1 MRPLNVFIGWDPAET
16 IAYHVLCNS
25 IMRHASG
32 PVSITPLVQASLR
45 QAGLYTRER
54 GETESTEFSLTRFLV
69 PYMSG
74 YGDYSIFM
82 DCDMLCQGDVYE
94 LVKIAKKDELRAVWC
109 VKHDYTPRMGI
120 AVAQPGQ
127 CGVQDG
133 GYLTHSECDQCR
145 QIVLS
150 APKFLGRP
158 QTAYPRKNWSSVMV
172 FRNKYCD
179 RLTPAY
185 VNTASGLD
193 LHRMAWAGVEQ
204 NIGDLPMEWNWLVG
218 EYAPN
223 AEAKL
228 LHYTIGGPWFW
239 DYRNT
244 THCDLWFNELDLA
257 FPTINLPKPVGV

>member
-1 MRPLNVFIGWDPAET
+1 MAKPLAIYIGYDPAET
-16 IAYHVLCNS
+16 IAYHVLCHS

-32 PVSITPLVQASLR
+32 PVSITPLIQSQLR

-54 GETESTEFSLTRFLV
+54 GKTESTEFSLTRFLV
-69 PYMSG
+69 PALSG

-94 LVKIAKKDELRAVWC
+94 LVKLAKADELRAVWC
-109 VKHDYTPRMGI
+109 AKHTYTPSSALKMQ
-120 AVAQPGQ
+120 AQ
-127 CGVQDG
+127 
-133 GYLTHSECDQCR
+133 E
-145 QIVLS
+145 
-150 APKFLGRP
+150 
-158 QTAYPRKNWSSVMV
+158 QTVYPRKNWSSVMV
-172 FRNKYCD
+172 FRNKYCEK
-179 RLTPAY
+179 LTPAY

-193 LHRMAWAGVEQ
+193 LHRMVWAGVDQ
-204 NIGDLPMEWNWLVG
+204 NIGELPLEWNWLVG

-223 AEAKL
+223 DDAKL

-244 THCDLWFNELDLA
+244 THCDRWFKELDLA

>member
-1 MRPLNVFIGWDPAET
+1 MRPLNVFIGWDPNET

-54 GETESTEFSLTRFLV
+54 GKTESTEFSLTRFLV

-74 YGDYSIFM
+74 YGDYSVFL

-109 VKHDYTPRMGI
+109 VKHAYTPSSTLKMQ
-120 AVAQPGQ
+120 AQ
-127 CGVQDG
+127 
-133 GYLTHSECDQCR
+133 E
-145 QIVLS
+145 
-150 APKFLGRP
+150 
-158 QTAYPRKNWSSVMV
+158 QTVYPRKNWSSVMV

-193 LHRMAWAGVEQ
+193 LHRMTWAGVDQ
-204 NIGDLPMEWNWLVG
+204 NIGELPMEWNWLID

-228 LHYTIGGPWFW
+228 LHYTLGGPWFW

-244 THCDLWFNELDLA
+244 THCDLWFKELDLA

>member
-109 VKHDYTPRMGI
+109 VKHDYTPSSTVKMQ
-120 AVAQPGQ
+120 AQ
-127 CGVQDG
+127 VQ
-133 GYLTHSECDQCR
+133 T
-145 QIVLS
+145 V
-150 APKFLGRP
+150 
-158 QTAYPRKNWSSVMV
+158 YPRKNWSSLMV

-179 RLTPAY
+179 KLTPAY

-193 LHRMAWAGVEQ
+193 LHRMTWAGVEQ
-204 NIGDLPMEWNWLVG
+204 NIGDVPKEWNYLVG
-218 EYAPN
+218 EPN
-223 AEAKL
+223 QSEQSPKL
-228 LHYTIGGPWFW
+228 IHYTLGGPWFR
-239 DYRNT
+239 DYQF
-244 THCDLWFNELDLA
+244 CDYAREWFNELDLA
-257 FPTINLPKPVGV
+257 FPTVHQPKPVGV